1 MHLNF
6 GEKWLHNPRM
16 MHQGHLK
23 PILKYK
29 IGICNPK
36 VSSLVAFHYFFL
48 RMAGY
53 LNFPASGACELLTEN
68 WFDQT
73 CSTYALRIGP
83 LGYFDDH

>member
-6 GEKWLHNPRM
+6 GGEMAHNERCLHL
-16 MHQGHLK
+16 GHLK

-53 LNFPASGACELLTEN
+53 LNFPARGARGAWPSQKTGLTKLAQFMLL
-68 WFDQT
+68 
-73 CSTYALRIGP
+73 G
-83 LGYFDDH
+83 